1 MQSLRNWFYYL
12 IYLWWR
18 LLFIVG
24 VYTRPI
30 HNKSFIEENS
40 EYINPIKTRF
50 LLTFESD
57 VSFDENIDPL
67 FYNKKGY
74 SEHMM
79 KTKNELES
87 QWLRRIL
94 IENTSRGNIIMYYD
108 AYKLAFSFYCDQ
120 KVVSYDVL
128 NAVAMK
134 YVIHFRCRHFFL
146 DEFIVPKEKSSPL
159 IKIHFTEEDK
169 PKQITDTK
177 NTFAKLRDYK
187 KEHPNARKSNTPLAL
202 GSLFTSKP
210 IQEKL
215 EEPEKKKNTFVYLGK
230 TNNFHI
236 LQAFEKPKRVLVEF
250 TSPLLEGLDT
260 SIKRENLSYSSFRNL
275 RTFRIQDA
283 QSNESI
289 SAGGQLNE
297 NVHLPSVVGGSNEI

>member
-1 MQSLRNWFYYL
+1 
-12 IYLWWR
+12 
-18 LLFIVG
+18 
-24 VYTRPI
+24 
-30 HNKSFIEENS
+30 
-40 EYINPIKTRF
+40 
-50 LLTFESD
+50 
-57 VSFDENIDPL
+57 
-67 FYNKKGY
+67 
-74 SEHMM
+74 
-79 KTKNELES
+79 
-87 QWLRRIL
+87 
-94 IENTSRGNIIMYYD
+94 
-108 AYKLAFSFYCDQ
+108 
-120 KVVSYDVL
+120 
-128 NAVAMK
+128 
-134 YVIHFRCRHFFL
+134 L

-177 NTFAKLRDYK
+177 KTFAKLRDYK

-236 LQAFEKPKRVLVEF
+236 LQAFKKPKRVLVKF